1 MPFDVGLRIVC
12 PLPSCSPASSGT
24 PTTGPWYLLL
34 ARRCTFSPCL
44 ALWKLKL
51 FYGGASL
58 DQSNMEFSIR
68 YVTLGCYNK
77 ILPTGWL
84 INRVNIFLTVL
95 EAEGQD
101 PGAHQMVSG
110 EQGLASLSQMA
121 IICLCPHLVDRG
133 RDHLSPHGLFE
144 GH

>member
-1 MPFDVGLRIVC
+1 MEEIHLSWNSHQFARAANPDGLNTEI
-12 PLPSCSPASSGT
+12 
-24 PTTGPWYLLL
+24 
-34 ARRCTFSPCL
+34 
-44 ALWKLKL
+44 
-51 FYGGASL
+51 
-58 DQSNMEFSIR
+58 
-68 YVTLGCYNK
+68 YV
-77 ILPTGWL
+77 
-84 INRVNIFLTVL
+84 LTVL